1 MVGQAHDAQGVDQ
14 LAGRSEVAQ
23 AQPGHA
29 EGLAHGAGHRQVR
42 VAGPGGVGL
51 GEQLQGAGHAGAAE
65 LAVGLVDDD
74 DSARALWRDAHEHR
88 VRVGVSAEVTQE
100 EIALRD
106 GRRDKQVVVEGLRG
120 PCSYLRE

>member
-1 MVGQAHDAQGVDQ
+1 MDLIVTASASNRVIALASQARR
-14 LAGRSEVAQ
+14 GRGRVC
-23 AQPGHA
+23 
-29 EGLAHGAGHRQVR
+29 AGHVR
-42 VAGPGGVGL
+42 SRWAGGSAKGP
-51 GEQLQGAGHAGAAE
+51 
-65 LAVGLVDDD
+65 GLVDDD